1 MKKETL
7 NIFLTIVALIPLT
20 FYLIISVY
28 ALYNILSKFSV
39 DALIILIPITLGI
52 LGYVG
57 LLMNLKKGKSQKW
70 EFINLTFLI
79 SGIIGWVLF
88 NSFVGGFEAWK
99 WIITIEEPD
108 EWFIF
113 VGPILLTLYLTIIKA
128 KRLTTTYIN
137 HD

>member
-7 NIFLTIVALIPLT
+7 NIFITILTLIPLT

-39 DALIILIPITLGI
+39 DTLIILIPITLGI
-52 LGYVG
+52 LGYIG
-57 LLMNLKKGKSQKW
+57 LLMNLKKDKGQKW

-88 NSFVGGFEAWK
+88 NSFVGGIEAWK
-99 WIITIEEPD
+99 WIIMIEEPD
-108 EWFIF
+108 EWLIF
-113 VGPILLTLYLTIIKA
+113 VGPILLTMYLTIIKA
-128 KRLTTTYIN
+128 KHLTTMYLKL
-137 HD
+137 

>member
-1 MKKETL
+1 MKKDKL
-7 NIFLTIVALIPLT
+7 NNFLTILTLIPLT
-20 FYLIISVY
+20 FYLMISVY

-57 LLMNLKKGKSQKW
+57 LLMNLKKNKGQKW

-88 NSFVGGFEAWK
+88 NSFVGGIEAWK
-99 WIITIEEPD
+99 WIIMIDEPD
-108 EWFIF
+108 EWLIF
-113 VGPILLTLYLTIIKA
+113 VGPILLTVYLTIIKA
-128 KRLTTTYIN
+128 KRLTTMYMKS
-137 HD
+137 

>member
-1 MKKETL
+1 MKKDKL
-7 NIFLTIVALIPLT
+7 NNFLTILTLIPLT
-20 FYLIISVY
+20 FYLVISVY

-57 LLMNLKKGKSQKW
+57 LLMNLKKNKGQKW

-88 NSFVGGFEAWK
+88 NSFVGGIEAWK
-99 WIITIEEPD
+99 WIIMIDEPD
-108 EWFIF
+108 EWLIF
-113 VGPILLTLYLTIIKA
+113 VGPILLTVYLTIIKA
-128 KRLTTTYIN
+128 KRLTTMYMKS
-137 HD
+137 

>member
-1 MKKETL
+1 MKKDKL
-7 NIFLTIVALIPLT
+7 NNFLTILTLIPLT
-20 FYLIISVY
+20 FYLMISVY

-57 LLMNLKKGKSQKW
+57 LLMNLKKNKGQKW

-88 NSFVGGFEAWK
+88 NSFVGGIEAWK
-99 WIITIEEPD
+99 WIIMIDEPD
-108 EWFIF
+108 EWLIF
-113 VGPILLTLYLTIIKA
+113 VGPILLTMYLTIIKA
-128 KRLTTTYIN
+128 KRLTTMYMKS
-137 HD
+137 

>member
-1 MKKETL
+1 M
-7 NIFLTIVALIPLT
+7 
-20 FYLIISVY
+20 ISVY

-57 LLMNLKKGKSQKW
+57 LLMNLKKNKGQKW

-88 NSFVGGFEAWK
+88 NSFVGGIEAWK
-99 WIITIEEPD
+99 WIIMIDEPD
-108 EWFIF
+108 EWLIF
-113 VGPILLTLYLTIIKA
+113 VGPILLTVYLTIIKA
-128 KRLTTTYIN
+128 KRLTTMYMKS
-137 HD
+137 